1 MNYVSEILLFTNNMN
16 ILVNG
21 CSFTAGVESPVA
33 WPQLIPN
40 TTNIATPGASNDYI
54 MHSTVKYIEKVN
66 KPTHVII
73 AWTTPNRIEISGKHL
88 TPTSDR
94 KYGNI
99 VKEVFKDWDIMWAR
113 DRFMT
118 TVSLMHSYLEN
129 KHIPHLF
136 VSAFEIQPW
145 VMGPPPAPWLGWPRS
160 GFVEWMWDCPKGPGG
175 HPLELGH
182 QRIAEKISEYIKSIN
197 WI

>member
-1 MNYVSEILLFTNNMN
+1 MK

-21 CSFTAGVESPVA
+21 DSFTAGEESPIA

-40 TTNIATPGASNDYI
+40 TVNIATPGASNDYI
-54 MHSTVKYIEKVN
+54 LHSTVKYIEESLE
-66 KPTHVII
+66 KPTHAII

-88 TPTSDR
+88 TPTSNR
-94 KYGNI
+94 KYGKI
-99 VKEVFKDWDIMWAR
+99 VDEVFKDWDIFWAR
-113 DRFMT
+113 ERFYT
-118 TVSLMHSYLEN
+118 TVKLMHSYLEHHN
-129 KHIPHLF
+129 ITHLF

-145 VMGPPPAPWLGWPRS
+145 VMEPPPAPWLGWPRS

-182 QRIAEKISEYIKSIN
+182 QRIADKINEHIRNLGWFS
-197 WI
+197 